1 MYCCTPSKSKIWV
14 GRIPKGY
21 AGTRR
26 TVDYIIDLV
35 KECAKDFCLRQTA
48 INILIENNVP
58 PKDYFEK
65 LRLLKKP

>member
-1 MYCCTPSKSKIWV
+1 LLYAKQAENLV

-26 TVDYIIDLV
+26 TVDYIIHLV
-35 KECAKDFCLRQTA
+35 KEGAKDFCLRQTA